1 MLRYKGPPGSRRL
14 FGEIIRR
21 CYIIAT
27 AREQQQINEA
37 IRDKEVR
44 VVSDTGEQLGIMSSA
59 QALRMAENRNLD
71 LVKIAPQARPP
82 VVKIMDYGKY
92 RFEQSRREK
101 EARKTQRQAE
111 LKAIEI
117 SVGIAQHDL
126 EFKVGHALR
135 FLADGHK
142 VKVFIK
148 LRGRQMAHTN
158 LAHDRMKEF
167 AELCTETSTVERPS
181 RLEGRQVIM
190 FLTPK
195 EKPTK

>member
-1 MLRYKGPPGSRRL
+1 
-14 FGEIIRR
+14 
-21 CYIIAT
+21 
-27 AREQQQINEA
+27 
-37 IRDKEVR
+37 VR
-44 VVSDTGEQLGIMSSA
+44 VVSETGEQLGIMSSI

-82 VVKIMDYGKY
+82 VVKIMDYGKF

-126 EFKVGHALR
+126 VFKVGHAVR
-135 FLADGHK
+135 FLEDGHK

-167 AELCTETSTVERPS
+167 AEACAAVSAVERSS

-190 FLTPK
+190 FLSPK
-195 EKPTK
+195 DKPSK